1 MKIMNKKKLLIL
13 NISTDSKDTS
23 LGFAISWLNEF
34 SKNYLEV
41 DVITLNKG
49 DTSALNENINIYE
62 INKNKSKLSAVS
74 NFYKT
79 INLLTKKNNYE
90 YCFSHMSAIMM
101 LASYPVLLMRKLK
114 SIFWY
119 THAGPKNLFNKLILF
134 KASLL
139 ASKII
144 TASENSF
151 PLKSKKVTPI
161 GHAIDYKT
169 FYKKIDSF
177 SKKDFAI
184 VSRISK
190 SKNIEESIE
199 GFLNS
204 SASESSS
211 ILIIGGPLT
220 NEDEDYYEYLLN
232 IYKEHQN
239 ISFIGP
245 VPHSEL
251 VNYLKNVSFH
261 INNTEKGF
269 YDKSVLETS
278 VNGIINF
285 YKNIDYDKNIPS
297 KYQENLKFDGSPS
310 DLSNK
315 ISSIFSLDQKEFL
328 KIVEHSQKEIKN
340 ESLDTLLMRI
350 TRII

>member
-1 MKIMNKKKLLIL
+1 MSKNEKILVL
-13 NISTDSKDTS
+13 NIATDSKDTS

-62 INKNKSKLSAVS
+62 INKNKSKLFAVS

-90 YCFSHMSAIMM
+90 FCFSHMSAIMM
-101 LASYPVLLMRKLK
+101 LASYPVLLIRKLK

-177 SKKDFAI
+177 NKKDFAI

-204 SASESSS
+204 SASESGS

-220 NEDEDYYEYLLN
+220 NEDEDYYKYLLN
-232 IYKEHQN
+232 IYKEHKN
-239 ISFIGP
+239 VSFIGP

-261 INNTEKGF
+261 INNTDKGF

-297 KYQENLKFDGSPS
+297 KYQENLKFDGSPT

-315 ISSIFSLDQKEFL
+315 ISSIFSLDQNEFL
-328 KIVEHSQKEIKN
+328 KIIEHSQEEIKN
-340 ESLDTLLMRI
+340 ESLDTLLKRI
-350 TRII
+350 TRVI

>member
-1 MKIMNKKKLLIL
+1 MSEKEKILVL
-13 NISTDSKDTS
+13 NIATDSKDTS
-23 LGFAISWLNEF
+23 LGFSISWLNEF
-34 SKNYLEV
+34 SKNYQEV

-49 DTSALNENINIYE
+49 DTSSLNKNINIYE
-62 INKNKSKLSAVS
+62 INKNKSKLFAVS

-90 YCFSHMSAIMM
+90 YCFSHMSAIMTV
-101 LASYPVLLMRKLK
+101 ASYPVLLMRKLK

-151 PLKSKKVTPI
+151 PLKSKKVVPI

-177 SKKDFAI
+177 TKKDFAI

-190 SKNIEESIE
+190 SKNIEESLE

-204 SASESSS
+204 NASESSS

-220 NEDEDYYEYLLN
+220 NEDKDYYEYLLN
-232 IYKEHQN
+232 TYKEHKN
-239 ISFIGP
+239 VSFIGP
-245 VPHSEL
+245 VPHAEL

-261 INNTEKGF
+261 INNTDKGF

-285 YKNIDYDKNIPS
+285 YKNIDYDKNIPIN
-297 KYQENLKFDGSPS
+297 YQEVLRFDGSSS

-315 ISSIFSLDQKEFL
+315 ISSVFQLNQNEFL
-328 KIVEHSQKEIKN
+328 KIIEHSQKEINN
-340 ESLDTLLMRI
+340 ESLVSLVKRI
-350 TRII
+350 EKVI

>member
-1 MKIMNKKKLLIL
+1 MSKDQKILVL
-13 NISTDSKDTS
+13 NIATDSKDTS

-34 SKNYLEV
+34 SKKYHEV

-49 DTSALNENINIYE
+49 DTSTLNKNINIYE
-62 INKNKSKLSAVS
+62 IDRNKSKLFAIS

-79 INLLTKKNNYE
+79 INLLTKRNHYE

-101 LASYPVLLMRKLK
+101 LASYPVLLKRKLT

-119 THAGPKNLFNKLILF
+119 THAGPKNLFNKLILL
-134 KASLL
+134 KATLF

-151 PLKSKKVTPI
+151 PLNTKKVTPI

-204 SASESSS
+204 NTSESSS

-220 NEDEDYYEYLLN
+220 NADREYYEYLLN
-232 IYKEHQN
+232 KYKDHKN
-239 ISFIGP
+239 VSFVGP

-251 VNYLKNVSFH
+251 VNNLKNVSFH
-261 INNTEKGF
+261 INNTDKGF

-285 YKNIDYDKNIPS
+285 YKNIDYDKNIPN
-297 KYQENLKFDGSPS
+297 KYLEFLKFDGSS
-310 DLSNK
+310 DNLSEK
-315 ISSIFSLDQKEFL
+315 ISSIYELSHNEFL
-328 KIVEHSQKEIKN
+328 ELIEYSQIKIKE
-340 ESLDTLLMRI
+340 ESLDTLVERI
-350 TRII
+350 TKVI

>member
-1 MKIMNKKKLLIL
+1 MSEDEKILVL
-13 NISTDSKDTS
+13 NIATDSKDTS

-34 SKNYLEV
+34 SKNYHEV

-62 INKNKSKLSAVS
+62 INKNKSKLFAVS

-90 YCFSHMSAIMM
+90 FCFSHMSAIMM
-101 LASYPVLLMRKLK
+101 LASYPVLLIRKLK

-204 SASESSS
+204 SASESGS

-232 IYKEHQN
+232 IYKEHKN
-239 ISFIGP
+239 VSFIGP

-261 INNTEKGF
+261 INNTDKGF

-278 VNGIINF
+278 VTGIINF

-315 ISSIFSLDQKEFL
+315 ISSIFSLDQNEFL
-328 KIVEHSQKEIKN
+328 KIVEHSQKEIEN
-340 ESLDTLLMRI
+340 ESLDTLLKRI
-350 TRII
+350 TRVI

>member
-1 MKIMNKKKLLIL
+1 MKIMNKRKLLIL

-62 INKNKSKLSAVS
+62 INKNKSKLFAVS

-204 SASESSS
+204 SASESGS

-232 IYKEHQN
+232 IYKEHKN
-239 ISFIGP
+239 VSFIGP

-261 INNTEKGF
+261 INNTDKGF

-297 KYQENLKFDGSPS
+297 KYQENLKFDGSPT

-315 ISSIFSLDQKEFL
+315 ISSIFSLDQNEFL
-328 KIVEHSQKEIKN
+328 EIIEHSQEEIKN
-340 ESLDTLLMRI
+340 ESLDTLLKRI
-350 TRII
+350 TRVI

>member
-1 MKIMNKKKLLIL
+1 MTNNKKILIL
-13 NISTDSKDTS
+13 NIATDSKHTS

-34 SKNYLEV
+34 SKNYQEV

-49 DTSALNENINIYE
+49 DTSALSDNINIYE
-62 INKNKSKLSAVS
+62 INKHKSKLFTVS

-79 INLLTKKNNYE
+79 INLLTKTNNYE

-101 LASYPVLLMRKLK
+101 LASYPVLLMRKLT

-119 THAGPKNLFNKLILF
+119 THEGPKNLFNKLILF
-134 KASLL
+134 KATLL
-139 ASKII
+139 ANKII

-151 PLKSKKVTPI
+151 PLKSKKVTSI
-161 GHAIDYKT
+161 GHAIDYRT

-177 SKKDFAI
+177 TKKDFAI

-204 SASESSS
+204 NASESRS

-220 NEDEDYYEYLLN
+220 SDDKIYYEHLLN
-232 IYKEHQN
+232 KYQN
-239 ISFIGP
+239 NNNVSFIGP
-245 VPHSEL
+245 VSHSEL
-251 VNYLKNVSFH
+251 VNYLQNVSFH
-261 INNTEKGF
+261 INNTDKGF

-278 VNGIINF
+278 ANGIINF

-297 KYQENLKFDGSPS
+297 KYQEKLKFDGSS
-310 DLSNK
+310 NDLSNK
-315 ISSIFSLDQKEFL
+315 ISLIFGLDQNEFL
-328 KIVEHSQKEIKN
+328 KIIEHSQEEIRN
-340 ESLDTLLMRI
+340 ESLDTLVKRI
-350 TRII
+350 TRVI

>member
-1 MKIMNKKKLLIL
+1 MSKNEKILVL
-13 NISTDSKDTS
+13 NIATDSKDTS

-62 INKNKSKLSAVS
+62 INKNKSKLFAVS

-101 LASYPVLLMRKLK
+101 LASYPVLLIRKLK

-139 ASKII
+139 VTKII

-204 SASESSS
+204 SASESGS

-232 IYKEHQN
+232 IYKEHKN
-239 ISFIGP
+239 VSFIGP

-251 VNYLKNVSFH
+251 VNYLNNVSFH
-261 INNTEKGF
+261 INNTDKGF

-285 YKNIDYDKNIPS
+285 YKNIDYDKIIPS

-315 ISSIFSLDQKEFL
+315 ISSIFSLEQNEFL
-328 KIVEHSQKEIKN
+328 KIIENSQEEIKN
-340 ESLDTLLMRI
+340 ESLDTLLKRI
-350 TRII
+350 TRVI

>member
-1 MKIMNKKKLLIL
+1 MRTKDKKILIL
-13 NISTDSKDTS
+13 NIATDSKDTS
-23 LGFAISWLNEF
+23 LGFVLSWLNEF
-34 SKNYLEV
+34 SKNYQEV

-49 DTSALNENINIYE
+49 HTSALNDNINIYE
-62 INKNKSKLSAVS
+62 INKNKSKLFGVS

-79 INLLTKKNNYE
+79 IILLTKRNKYE

-101 LASYPVLLMRKLK
+101 LASYPVLLMRKLT

-134 KASLL
+134 KATLL

-177 SKKDFAI
+177 SKKDFSF
-184 VSRISK
+184 VCRISK
-190 SKNIEESIE
+190 SKKIVESIDC
-199 GFLNS
+199 FLNS
-204 SASESSS
+204 IASESRS

-220 NEDEDYYEYLLN
+220 NEDKIYYEHLLN
-232 IYKEHQN
+232 KYKN
-239 ISFIGP
+239 NNNVSFIGP
-245 VPHSEL
+245 VSHSEL
-251 VNYLKNVSFH
+251 VKYLKNVSFH
-261 INNTEKGF
+261 INNTDKGF

-285 YKNIDYDKNIPS
+285 YKNTDYDKNIPS
-297 KYQENLKFDGSPS
+297 EFQENLKFDGTPS

-315 ISSIFSLDQKEFL
+315 ISSVFRLDQNEFL
-328 KIVEHSQKEIKN
+328 KIIEHSQKEIRN
-340 ESLDTLLMRI
+340 ESLETLVKRI
-350 TRII
+350 TRVI

>member
-1 MKIMNKKKLLIL
+1 MSEDAKILVL
-13 NISTDSKDTS
+13 NIATDSKDTS

-34 SKNYLEV
+34 SKNYNEV

-49 DTSALNENINIYE
+49 DTSDLNDNINIYE
-62 INKNKSKLSAVS
+62 INKNKSKLFAVS

-79 INLLTKKNNYE
+79 INLLTKRNNYE
-90 YCFSHMSAIMM
+90 YCFSHMSAIMT

-119 THAGPKNLFNKLILF
+119 THAGPKNLFNKLVLF
-134 KASLL
+134 KATLL

-169 FYKKIDSF
+169 FYKKRDSF
-177 SKKDFAI
+177 NKKDFAI

-204 SASESSS
+204 NASESGS

-232 IYKEHQN
+232 IYKEHKN
-239 ISFIGP
+239 VSFIGP

-251 VNYLKNVSFH
+251 VNYLKNVNFH
-261 INNTEKGF
+261 INNTDKGF
-269 YDKSVLETS
+269 YDKSVLEAS

-285 YKNIDYDKNIPS
+285 YKNIDYDKNIPT
-297 KYQENLKFDGSPS
+297 KYQDSLKFDGSSS

-315 ISSIFSLDQKEFL
+315 ISSVFTLDQNEFL
-328 KIVEHSQKEIKN
+328 KIIQHSQEEIKN
-340 ESLDTLLMRI
+340 ESLDTLVNRI
-350 TRII
+350 RRVI

>member
-1 MKIMNKKKLLIL
+1 MSKNEKILVL
-13 NISTDSKDTS
+13 NIATDSKDTS

-49 DTSALNENINIYE
+49 DTSALNENVNIYE
-62 INKNKSKLSAVS
+62 INKNKSKLFAVS

-101 LASYPVLLMRKLK
+101 VASYPVLLMRKLK

-169 FYKKIDSF
+169 FYKKIDFF

-232 IYKEHQN
+232 IYKEHKN
-239 ISFIGP
+239 VSFIGP

-261 INNTEKGF
+261 INNTDKGF

-315 ISSIFSLDQKEFL
+315 ISSIFSLDQNEFL
-328 KIVEHSQKEIKN
+328 EIIEHSQEEIKN
-340 ESLDTLLMRI
+340 ESLDTLLKRI
-350 TRII
+350 TRVI

>member
-1 MKIMNKKKLLIL
+1 MKIMNKRKLLIL

-62 INKNKSKLSAVS
+62 INKNKSKLFAVS

-151 PLKSKKVTPI
+151 PLNSKKVTPI

-169 FYKKIDSF
+169 FYKEIDSF

-190 SKNIEESIE
+190 SKKIEESIE

-204 SASESSS
+204 SASKSHS

-220 NEDEDYYEYLLN
+220 NEDKIYNKHLLN
-232 IYKEHQN
+232 KYKN
-239 ISFIGP
+239 TNNVSFIGS
-245 VPHSEL
+245 VSHSEL
-251 VNYLKNVSFH
+251 VKYLKNVSFH
-261 INNTEKGF
+261 INNTDKGF

-297 KYQENLKFDGSPS
+297 KYKETLKFDGSPS

-315 ISSIFSLDQKEFL
+315 ISSVFNLDQNEFL
-328 KIVEHSQKEIKN
+328 EIVEYSQKEIKN
-340 ESLDTLLMRI
+340 ESLDTLIKRI
-350 TRII
+350 TRVI